1 MPSIKS
7 KGDTT
12 MTKQEFEERYGKTVN
27 DHVFDNIND
36 LYMSLDDMDK
46 DMFVRDYKK
55 HEESLILNELYN
67 KVQSLERGIEDVER
81 NNLCLIDMLIKKGS
95 EWDDKEALEIVEN
108 QVGKPSTITRKI
120 ELGCELSDDDLEY
133 IKHNLR

>member
-1 MPSIKS
+1 MPSIKPQ
-7 KGDTT
+7 GDTT

-27 DHVFDNIND
+27 DHIFDNIND
-36 LYMSLDDMDK
+36 LYMSLDGIDK
-46 DMFVRDYKK
+46 DVFVRDYKK

-95 EWDDKEALEIVEN
+95 EWDDKEILDTVEN
-108 QVGKPSTITRKI
+108 QIGKPAIITRKI

-133 IKHNLR
+133 IKHNLK

>member
-1 MPSIKS
+1 
-7 KGDTT
+7 

-36 LYMSLDDMDK
+36 LYMSLDGMDK

-67 KVQSLERGIEDVER
+67 KVQSLEREMEDVKR

-95 EWDDKEALEIVEN
+95 EWDDKEVFDTVEN
-108 QVGKPSTITRKI
+108 QIGKPSTITRKI

>member
-1 MPSIKS
+1 
-7 KGDTT
+7 

-36 LYMSLDDMDK
+36 LYMSLNDMDK

-95 EWDDKEALEIVEN
+95 EWDDKEVLDTVEN
-108 QVGKPSTITRKI
+108 QIGMSAAITRKI

-133 IKHNLR
+133 IKHNLK

>member
-1 MPSIKS
+1 
-7 KGDTT
+7 

-46 DMFVRDYKK
+46 DVFVRDYKK

-67 KVQSLERGIEDVER
+67 KVQSLERGMEDIER

-95 EWDDKEALEIVEN
+95 EWDDKEVFDTVEN
-108 QVGKPSTITRKI
+108 QIGASATITRKI

>member
-1 MPSIKS
+1 
-7 KGDTT
+7 

-27 DHVFDNIND
+27 DHIFDNIND

-46 DMFVRDYKK
+46 DVFVRDYKK

-67 KVQSLERGIEDVER
+67 KVQSLERGIEDVGR
-81 NNLCLIDMLIKKGS
+81 NNLCLIDMLIKKGC
-95 EWDDKEALEIVEN
+95 EWNDKAMLDMVED
-108 QVGKPSTITRKI
+108 QIGASATITRKI

-133 IKHNLR
+133 IKHNLK

>member
-1 MPSIKS
+1 
-7 KGDTT
+7 

-95 EWDDKEALEIVEN
+95 EWDDKEVLDTVEN
-108 QVGKPSTITRKI
+108 QIGMSAAITRKI

-133 IKHNLR
+133 IKHNLK

>member
-1 MPSIKS
+1 
-7 KGDTT
+7 
-12 MTKQEFEERYGKTVN
+12 MTKQEFEERYGKAVN

-36 LYMSLDDMDK
+36 LYMSLDGMDK
-46 DMFVRDYKK
+46 DVFVRDYKK

-67 KVQSLERGIEDVER
+67 KVQSLERGMEDVER

-95 EWDDKEALEIVEN
+95 EWDDKEVLDTVEN
-108 QVGKPSTITRKI
+108 QIGKPSTITRKI

>member
-1 MPSIKS
+1 
-7 KGDTT
+7 
-12 MTKQEFEERYGKTVN
+12 MTKQEFEERDGKTVH

-46 DMFVRDYKK
+46 DVFVRDYKK

-95 EWDDKEALEIVEN
+95 VWDDKEVLDTVEN
-108 QVGKPSTITRKI
+108 QIGKSATITRKI

>member
-1 MPSIKS
+1 
-7 KGDTT
+7 

-36 LYMSLDDMDK
+36 LYMSLDGMDK
-46 DMFVRDYKK
+46 DVFVRDYKK

-67 KVQSLERGIEDVER
+67 KVQSLERGIEDVGR

-95 EWDDKEALEIVEN
+95 EWDDKEVLDIVEN
-108 QVGKPSTITRKI
+108 QIGASATITRKI